1 MKKVAII
8 GAGIAGLSAAYSLE
22 KKAKAGNPDLH
33 IDLME
38 RRDRTGGTIVSEKV
52 KDFVIE
58 GGPDCVFSEKPAALG
73 LCEELGLEGQLL
85 KTNEDRKGVFVYWNE
100 KLYDLP
106 EGVMLMVPTMIKPM
120 LLSPLITLSGKLR
133 IGLELFIPQKESL
146 EEETL
151 AQFVTRR
158 FGKELL
164 DKIAEP
170 LVAGIHAGDPET
182 MSIKS
187 SFPRFV
193 ALEENYR
200 SLIKGMLIRKKEM
213 AAYMKAKKPKY
224 TMFMTLKDGLQVL
237 PNTIRA
243 SLKATAFKLHSE
255 VASLAKNEK
264 GFEVVSESGPSGP
277 YDAVIIATPS
287 YDASKIV
294 KEMSPSLSTELNG
307 IPYVSTATVSL
318 AYSQSSIHRP
328 LNGFGF
334 IVPRISNRR
343 IMAATFT
350 STKFNHRA
358 PDDDCLIRVFVGGAA
373 NEDLVYQNDAEI
385 IEMVREEL
393 KDIMGIV
400 ADPLFARVFRWK
412 RAMPQYI
419 VGHMERLK
427 RIEQA
432 TAHLPGL
439 YLTGSAYKGIGISD
453 CIVKSDEVAEK
464 VVHFLSLSA

>member
-22 KKAKAGNPDLH
+22 KKAKDRNPELH

-38 RRDRTGGTIVSEKV
+38 KRDRAGGTIVTENV
-52 KDFVIE
+52 NNFVIE
-58 GGPDCVFSEKPAALG
+58 GGPDCVFSEKPAALR

-100 KLYDLP
+100 KLHDLP

-133 IGLELFIPQKESL
+133 IGLELLIPQKESL

-164 DKIAEP
+164 DKVAEP

-213 AAYMKAKKPKY
+213 ATYMKAKKPKY
-224 TMFMTLKDGLQVL
+224 TMFMTLRDGLQVL

-243 SLKATAFKLHSE
+243 SLKATAFKPHSE

-264 GFEVVSESGPSGP
+264 GFEVVSE
-277 YDAVIIATPS
+277 
-287 YDASKIV
+287 
-294 KEMSPSLSTELNG
+294 
-307 IPYVSTATVSL
+307 
-318 AYSQSSIHRP
+318 
-328 LNGFGF
+328 
-334 IVPRISNRR
+334 
-343 IMAATFT
+343 
-350 STKFNHRA
+350 
-358 PDDDCLIRVFVGGAA
+358 
-373 NEDLVYQNDAEI
+373 
-385 IEMVREEL
+385 
-393 KDIMGIV
+393 
-400 ADPLFARVFRWK
+400 
-412 RAMPQYI
+412 
-419 VGHMERLK
+419 
-427 RIEQA
+427 
-432 TAHLPGL
+432 
-439 YLTGSAYKGIGISD
+439 
-453 CIVKSDEVAEK
+453 
-464 VVHFLSLSA
+464 